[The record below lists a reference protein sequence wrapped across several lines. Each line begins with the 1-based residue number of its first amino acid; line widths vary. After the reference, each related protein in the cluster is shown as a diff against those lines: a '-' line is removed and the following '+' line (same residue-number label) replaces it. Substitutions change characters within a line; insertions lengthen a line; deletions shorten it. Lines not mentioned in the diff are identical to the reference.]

1 MKKLKIKNF
10 KKVITEK
17 TIDTFTETTSD
28 NQTIY
33 LHIKESGNCILQS
46 RFQIIGWTDDKH
58 FAFNVLRNVVPVV
71 TFNELFDN
79 RGVIP
84 K

>member
-1 MKKLKIKNF
+1 MEEKENSLTKLNVNINLTIENETNPLY
-10 KKVITEK
+10 VIE
-17 TIDTFTETTSD
+17 
-28 NQTIY
+28 
-33 LHIKESGNCILQS
+33 C
-46 RFQIIGWTDDKH
+46 IGWTDDKH